1 MDTATVQR
9 TAKKA
14 ARAVATAA
22 AAEVKTQVI
31 VKALAARRTVIRR
44 ADAQV
49 VATAAEVTANANSKD
64 MTAISHKH
72 RATLYVD
79 ATQ

>member
-22 AAEVKTQVI
+22 TAEVKTQAI
-31 VKALAARRTVIRR
+31 VKALAARKTVRRR

-49 VATAAEVTANANSKD
+49 VAIAAEVTETVNSKD
-64 MTAISHKH
+64 MTAISHRH
-72 RATLYVD
+72 RATLSVD
-79 ATQ
+79 ATR